1 MGDLMSIDL
10 LFVVGFCPVC
20 RNWANLI
27 FFFGLGGGKGCTL
40 NGLGACF
47 FNGLKQA
54 FFEASNHTS

>member
-27 FFFGLGGGKGCTL
+27 FFFGLGGGEGVYLKRFGRL
-40 NGLGACF
+40 F
-47 FNGLKQA
+47 F
-54 FFEASNHTS
+54 